1 MYDQVNLW
9 HNIHICPPICPKI
22 KKKIT
27 KTKNDSSVQCFPLCR
42 TTLYK
47 CECEDEIAYSKAM
60 KILDWKHLLR
70 EFYNSLLL
78 FSRFLPLFLWKSSLL
93 KTSSL
98 ISSVPWGEL
107 MAEYSIVRLFVHEL
121 NPLPNLKQMCTII
134 FYFKGGYFHSCFSLF
149 SLSEEVTKTA
159 HAHT

>member
-70 EFYNSLLL
+70 EFDNSLLRFGFYHSFCENWV
-78 FSRFLPLFLWKSSLL
+78 FSKLAHWSQVFLEVNGRVFTCPPLC
-93 KTSSL
+93 
-98 ISSVPWGEL
+98 P
-107 MAEYSIVRLFVHEL
+107 L